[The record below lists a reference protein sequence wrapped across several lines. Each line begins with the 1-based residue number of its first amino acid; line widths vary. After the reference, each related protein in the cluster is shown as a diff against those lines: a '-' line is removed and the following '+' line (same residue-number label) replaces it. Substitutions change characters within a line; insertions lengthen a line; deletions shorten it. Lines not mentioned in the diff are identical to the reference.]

1 MKFLIKILK
10 ISVIGFLVLGLVL
23 TALYFYADNKQ
34 DIGADFRAQIET
46 GSELE
51 AHYLKKGRFDVEK
64 VVFEAEKPIE
74 KYSIFYPSDLAKS
87 QKNYPVIF
95 VVNGTGGKATKYEA
109 LFEHYASWGFIV
121 VGTQDKGTGTGH
133 TTMQALDFLLAENE
147 AVESIFFQKID
158 KENIGI
164 TGFSQGG
171 AAVMNVITNDAY
183 KGYFKTAVPLSPVSE
198 KTTREM
204 TDYNYDSSKVQVPI
218 MVLAGTEGKFEVE
231 TVIPLSELNVIFDK
245 IPEQKLVARRSGMD
259 HDKMMYSASGYVTA
273 WSMWQL
279 QGDTEAGK
287 AFVGENAEILMND
300 MYQDVRI
307 KMGEMP

>member
-1 MKFLIKILK
+1 MKILIKILK
-10 ISVIGFLVLGLVL
+10 FSVIGILVLGLAL
-23 TALYFYADNKQ
+23 TALYFYADNRK
-34 DIGADFRAQIET
+34 DIGEDYRSQIET
-46 GSELE
+46 GAALE
-51 AHYLKKGRFDVEK
+51 SKYLAKGILEVEK
-64 VVFEAEKPIE
+64 SVYEADKPIE
-74 KYSIFYPSDLAKS
+74 KYSIFYPKEMKENSKA
-87 QKNYPVIF
+87 YPVLF

-245 IPEQKLVARRSGMD
+245 IPHQKLVARRTGMD

-273 WSMWQL
+273 WFMWQL
-279 QGDTEAGK
+279 QGDTEAGQ
-287 AFVGENAEILMND
+287 AFVGENAEILTNE
-300 MYQDVRI
+300 MYQDIRTDLQ
-307 KMGEMP
+307 

>member
-1 MKFLIKILK
+1 MKMLIKILK
-10 ISVIGFLVLGLVL
+10 FSVIGFLVLGLVL
-23 TALYFYADNKQ
+23 IALYFYADNKK
-34 DIGADFRAQIET
+34 DIGEDFRSQIET

-51 AHYLKKGRFDVEK
+51 TRYLKKGRFDVEK
-64 VVFEAEKPIE
+64 VVFDAEKPIE
-74 KYSIFYPSDLAKS
+74 KYSIFYPKEMKEWS
-87 QKNYPVIF
+87 KNYPVLF

-121 VGTQDKGTGTGH
+121 VGTQDKGTGTGQ

-147 AVESIFFQKID
+147 AVESIFFKKID
-158 KENIGI
+158 KGNIGI

-245 IPEQKLVARRSGMD
+245 IPEQKLVARRSGID

-273 WSMWQL
+273 WFMWQL
-279 QGDTEAGK
+279 QGDTEAVQ
-287 AFVGENAEILMND
+287 AFVGENAEILTND

-307 KMGEMP
+307 EMGEMP